1 MVPFESVSFVVSRKA
16 MEAVEAALALE
27 PRDRG
32 FAPLA
37 EVLGAVWNEHRA
49 RREAVTVPF
58 DAERRGALLDALAS
72 APELQG
78 RLAAAPDVVRAA
90 VLTEVGQHSA
100 RLAALV
106 RLVAPS
112 VVLGATRA
120 VLGQAIDALD
130 PSHALS
136 SEDPPPVPET
146 DDGDGRVQPNVHA
159 WLELVLEHAREADSV
174 QVTQHLAAEPD
185 DVAPDPRMRPGIE
198 NTCFG
203 MRPLHAWWMPRA
215 IRLPRQVDQ
224 GRIVAGFAGGPVS
237 WASGD
242 DPVPSGVETHL
253 SRRLSQLR
261 ADQALVSFL
270 AMETGVDVPWADR

>member
-1 MVPFESVSFVVSRKA
+1 MVPFESVSFVVSRSA

-27 PRDRG
+27 PHDRG
-32 FAPLA
+32 FGPLA
-37 EVLGAVWNEHRA
+37 EVLGAVWTEHRA
-49 RREAVTVPF
+49 RRDQVTVPF
-58 DAERRGALLDALAS
+58 DAERRFALLDALS
-72 APELQG
+72 SVPELRG

-90 VLTEVGQHSA
+90 MLAEVGRHSA

-120 VLGQAIDALD
+120 VLAQAIDGLD
-130 PSHALS
+130 PRNELS
-136 SEDPPPVPET
+136 FEEPPPVPET
-146 DDGDGRVQPNVHA
+146 DDDGRISPNVHA

-174 QVTQHLAAEPD
+174 QVTQHVAAEPAE
-185 DVAPDPRMRPGIE
+185 VTPDKRMRPGIE
-198 NTCFG
+198 STCFG

-237 WASGD
+237 WGSGD
-242 DPVPSGVETHL
+242 DPAPSGVETAL
-253 SRRLSQLR
+253 ARRLSQLR